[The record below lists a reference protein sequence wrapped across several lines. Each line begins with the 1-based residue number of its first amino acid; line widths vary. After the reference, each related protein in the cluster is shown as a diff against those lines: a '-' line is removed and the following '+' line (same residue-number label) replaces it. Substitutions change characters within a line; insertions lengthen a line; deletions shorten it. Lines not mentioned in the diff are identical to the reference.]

1 MQALAVS
8 DDDESGGVSLD
19 SPTQPPVVSSKQAVG
34 ESPTKPTPAPAESSS
49 DRRFVWLKDA
59 PSSYKPAAMRPPNV
73 PLKPLT
79 NLPATDLQRG
89 DLVSAR
95 HHFTPIQALSKYPYK
110 FCNKSH
116 MQQIASAFF
125 DDGKFWKREWD
136 L

>member
-1 MQALAVS
+1 MQAPVVS
-8 DDDESGGVSLD
+8 DDDESGGVFLEA
-19 SPTQPPVVSSKQAVG
+19 PTQPPVASSKQAVS
-34 ESPTKPTPAPAESSS
+34 ESPIKPAPVPTENSI
-49 DRRFVWLKDA
+49 DRRFVWLKDV
-59 PSSYKPAAMRPPNV
+59 PSSYNVAAVRPPNA
-73 PLKPLT
+73 PLKASA

-125 DDGKFWKREWD
+125 DNGKFWKREWD